1 MRQFDLRG
9 ATCQKDGFSAKLS
22 AQMSSNF
29 LWMIWLISVMN
40 TTIIVIL
47 ACITAYLIGS
57 IPFGLLVARAKG
69 INIRQVGSGNIG
81 ATNIARNLG
90 WKLGALVGVLDF
102 SKSFL
107 PILLARSLFTQDS
120 LALLIS
126 IDQRIF
132 DQKMKQPADCDIS
145 NH

>member
-1 MRQFDLRG
+1 VRQFDLRG
-9 ATCQKDGFSAKLS
+9 VTCQKDGFSAKLS

-81 ATNIARNLG
+81 ATWVGSWERWLG
-90 WKLGALVGVLDF
+90 FW
-102 SKSFL
+102 
-107 PILLARSLFTQDS
+107 
-120 LALLIS
+120 
-126 IDQRIF
+126 IF
-132 DQKMKQPADCDIS
+132 QKAFCQFC
-145 NH
+145 